1 MKETKFIEQNK
12 KKWNRFEKLSESQTK
27 DPEELSSL
35 YMDITDDLSYAQTFY
50 NRRTVKVY
58 LNQLAQRVYTGLH
71 IQKGES
77 FRKII
82 QVWKISLP
90 LEIYRARKNLL
101 FALVVFLV
109 WASLGA
115 VSTHYNPDFPR
126 IVLSD
131 GYVDLTN
138 ENIAKG
144 KPLDIYQD
152 ESNLGMFIDITTN
165 NLRVAFLCFILGIFF
180 TIGTHIFLFQNAVMV
195 GTFQYFFATKGL
207 LITSFLGIWIHGAF
221 EISAIVLAAGAGVTM
236 GNGWLFPKNYT
247 RMQSLQLSAKRGLK
261 IMLSLVPFIIMAGF
275 LESYVT
281 ANYQS
286 LPEWSKWTLI
296 LFSFGII
303 LFYYVIYPA
312 IVARKYPHLVNA
324 EETVNT
330 FPNKGFDLLKLR
342 SLGEIVADSFRF
354 YRLNFGKMAR
364 INLCLTFPLALVLV
378 YFQNIQYSEL
388 MATNHWFDWSKQLE
402 IMMGFGYNS
411 TQDYLVNFGWTILTA
426 IVFVSVSYTFSSL
439 GQPCRSKDFIRFA
452 RTKFVGVWLG
462 ILVLFYA
469 LSLITWW
476 WYFILLF
483 ALPLFYLNGAVAGI
497 VNDSFG
503 RRFSLSWKY
512 SVRSY
517 GNGLLTIML
526 FTVIMTLF
534 AQPIAFV
541 GSIHDGTLLQDPP
554 LPDLLDLACDFIRNI
569 CYKLDWDA
577 WYISNVFR
585 QLVYLSFLFF
595 VLPLWIVAIHFI
607 AYNEHEKETASGLRR
622 AFALFGKRS
631 RVKENEADYE
641 A

>member
-1 MKETKFIEQNK
+1 MKETRFIEQNK

-77 FRKII
+77 FKKVL

-101 FALVVFLV
+101 FALIVFMV
-109 WASLGA
+109 WATLGA
-115 VSTHYNPDFPR
+115 VSTHYNADFPR
-126 IVLSD
+126 IVLGD
-131 GYVDLTN
+131 MYVDITN

-152 ESNLGMFIDITTN
+152 ESNLGMFIDIATN
-165 NLRVAFLCFILGIFF
+165 NLRVAFLCFIFGIFF

-221 EISAIVLAAGAGVTM
+221 EISAIVLAAGAGITM
-236 GNGWLFPKNYT
+236 GNGWLFPGNYT

-261 IMLSLVPFIIMAGF
+261 IMLSLVPFIIIAGF

-281 ANYQS
+281 ANYLS
-286 LPEWSKWTLI
+286 LPEWSKWALI

-312 IVARKYPHLVNA
+312 IVARKYPELVNA

-342 SLGEIVADSFRF
+342 SLGEIIADTFRF

-364 INLCLTFPLALVLV
+364 INLCFTFPLALVLV
-378 YFQNIQYSEL
+378 YLQDVHHSDL
-388 MATNHWFDWSKQLE
+388 LATNHWFDWSKQLE
-402 IMMGFGYNS
+402 IMLGFGY
-411 TQDYLVNFGWTILTA
+411 TGLQDYLVNFGWSILTA
-426 IVFVSVSYTFSSL
+426 LVFVSVSYTFSSL
-439 GQPCRSKDFIRFA
+439 GQPYRTKDFFHFA
-452 RTKFVGVWLG
+452 RSRFIGVWLG
-462 ILVLFYA
+462 ILLLFYA
-469 LSLITWW
+469 LSIPSWW
-476 WYFILLF
+476 WYYLILFI
-483 ALPLFYLNGAVAGI
+483 LPLFYINGAVAGI
-497 VNDSFG
+497 VSGSFSE
-503 RRFSLSWKY
+503 RFRLSWKY

-526 FTVIMTLF
+526 FTVIMALF

-541 GSIHDGTLLQDPP
+541 GSIHDGTLLQDP
-554 LPDLLDLACDFIRNI
+554 LYPDLLDMACEFIRNI
-569 CYKLDWDA
+569 CYKLEWDA
-577 WYISNVFR
+577 WVISNIFR

-595 VLPLWIVAIHFI
+595 VLPLWIVAIHFM

>member
-12 KKWNRFEKLSESQTK
+12 KKWNRFEKLSESQTR

-50 NRRTVKVY
+50 TRRTVKVY

-77 FRKII
+77 FKKVL

-90 LEIYRARKNLL
+90 LEIYRSRKNLL
-101 FALVVFLV
+101 FALAVFLV

-115 VSTHYNPDFPR
+115 ISTHYDPDFTR
-126 IVLSD
+126 VVLGD
-131 GYVDLTN
+131 GYVDFTN

-144 KPLDIYQD
+144 KPLDIYQTD
-152 ESNLGMFIDITTN
+152 SHLGMFIDITTN
-165 NLRVAFLCFILGIFF
+165 NLRVAFLCFIFGIFF

-195 GTFQYFFATKGL
+195 GTFQYYFAAKGL

-221 EISAIVLAAGAGVTM
+221 EISAIVLASGAGITL
-236 GNGWLFPKNYT
+236 GNGWLFPKSYT

-281 ANYQS
+281 ANYQE
-286 LPEWSKWTLI
+286 LPEWSKWSLI
-296 LFSFGII
+296 FFCFGII
-303 LFYYVIYPA
+303 LFYYVIYPS
-312 IVARKYPHLVNA
+312 IVARKYPHLVNE

-330 FPNKGFDLLKLR
+330 FPNKKFDLMKLR
-342 SLGEIVADSFRF
+342 SLGEVVADTFRF
-354 YRLNFGKMAR
+354 YRLNFGKIAR
-364 INLCLTFPLALVLV
+364 INLLFTFPLALVPV
-378 YFQNIQYSEL
+378 YFQNITYEEL
-388 MATNHWFDWSKQLE
+388 MHTNHWFDWSKQLE
-402 IMMGFGYNS
+402 IMMGFGYNGM
-411 TQDYLVNFGWTILTA
+411 QDYLVNFAWTLLTA
-426 IVFVSVSYTFSSL
+426 IVFLSVSYAFHSL
-439 GQPCRSKDFIRFA
+439 ESPYKSREFFRFA
-452 RTKFVGVWLG
+452 GKRFLGVWLG
-462 ILVLFYA
+462 ILLLFYSISV
-469 LSLITWW
+469 LPWT
-476 WYFILLF
+476 WYFVLIFL
-483 ALPLFYLNGAVAGI
+483 LPLFYLNAAVMGI
-497 VNDSFG
+497 GKEPFG
-503 RRFSLSWKY
+503 KRFGLSWKY
-512 SVRSY
+512 SARSY
-517 GNGLLTIML
+517 GNSLLTIMM
-526 FTVIMTLF
+526 FTVIMALF

-554 LPDLLDLACDFIRNI
+554 IPDLLDMACDFIRSL
-569 CYKLDWDA
+569 CDKLEWDS
-577 WYISNVFR
+577 WFISNVFR

-595 VLPLWIVAIHFI
+595 VIPLWVVCIHFL

-641 A
+641 E